1 MLFRSCSNQI
11 KNKLILSVLYTNI
24 KLIRVFNK
32 GIILF
37 NSISVI
43 KYTLRAYQIIIII
56 GKEQLITYI
65 YIL

>member
-11 KNKLILSVLYTNI
+11 KNKLILSVLNTNI

-37 NSISVI
+37 NYISII
-43 KYTLRAYQIIIII
+43 KYTLCAYQIIIII